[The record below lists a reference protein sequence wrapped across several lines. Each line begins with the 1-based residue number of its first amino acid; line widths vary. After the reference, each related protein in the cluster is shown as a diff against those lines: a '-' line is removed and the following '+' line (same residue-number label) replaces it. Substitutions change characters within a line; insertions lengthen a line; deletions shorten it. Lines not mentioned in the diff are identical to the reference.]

1 MSLEV
6 EAIQRLAKG
15 MRLRPVFSP
24 KKGSN
29 KPKGNKGK
37 DTNKKDNKSEVSTD
51 TTQTKSKK
59 ESSVG
64 SVVKSNV
71 SNTKSNIPSD
81 MKPSPIGL
89 SNTSSLPAVN
99 LGGMGTRSK
108 QFKGQ

>member
-24 KKGSN
+24 KKASN
-29 KPKGNKGK
+29 KSKGNK
-37 DTNKKDNKSEVSTD
+37 DKKSNKSEVSTD
-51 TTQTKSKK
+51 TAQTKSKK

-71 SNTKSNIPSD
+71 SNTKSNVPSD
-81 MKPSPIGL
+81 MKPEPIGL